1 MRLLFQTYTHLFGGL
16 LLTKNSKI
24 IKIKTTLFI
33 QSGFFL
39 YKHYTYICRMEKEHQ
54 IFGIRAIIEA
64 IQAGK
69 EVDKVFIQKEISGEL
84 MKDLMKVMKR
94 ANINFSY
101 VPVEKLNR
109 LTPNNHQGAVA
120 TISPIGFID
129 LEHLVESTIAS
140 GSKPLFLILDQ
151 ISDARNFGAIIR
163 TAECTGVNGII
174 VQKAG
179 SAPVNGD
186 TVKTSAGA
194 VFNVPICKVEHI
206 KDAIFYLQGSGIK
219 TVAATEKTDQNIY
232 DIALNE
238 PVAIIMGSE
247 DRGIN
252 PSVLKIVDEKAK
264 LPMFG
269 TIGSLNVSVACGAFL
284 YETVRQRS

>member
-1 MRLLFQTYTHLFGGL
+1 MEQESHEQEQIP
-16 LLTKNSKI
+16 SKE
-24 IKIKTTLFI
+24 
-33 QSGFFL
+33 S
-39 YKHYTYICRMEKEHQ
+39 Q

-64 IQAGK
+64 IRNKQ
-69 EVDKVFIQKEISGEL
+69 EVDKVFIQKDAQGTL
-84 MKDLMKVMKR
+84 MRDLLGTLKKH
-94 ANINFSY
+94 NINFSY

-109 LTPNNHQGAVA
+109 MTKLNHQGAIA
-120 TISPIGFID
+120 SISPVKFYD
-129 LEHLVESTIAS
+129 METLVTEVTESGKT
-140 GSKPLFLILDQ
+140 PLFLILDQ
-151 ISDARNFGAIIR
+151 LSDARNFGAIIR

-219 TVAATEKTDQNIY
+219 TVAATEKTESALY
-232 DIALNE
+232 DVNFTD

-247 DRGIN
+247 ERGIN

-284 YETVRQRS
+284 YEAVRQRSL

>member
-1 MRLLFQTYTHLFGGL
+1 
-16 LLTKNSKI
+16 
-24 IKIKTTLFI
+24 
-33 QSGFFL
+33 
-39 YKHYTYICRMEKEHQ
+39 MEKENQ

-64 IQAGK
+64 IQAGAS
-69 EVDKVFIQKEISGEL
+69 VDKVYIQKEATGEL

-94 ANINFSY
+94 GNVKFSY

-109 LTPNNHQGAVA
+109 LTPNNHQGAIA
-120 TISPIGFID
+120 TISPISFYDIET
-129 LEHLVESTIAS
+129 LINTVTESGKT
-140 GSKPLFLILDQ
+140 PLFLILDQ

-163 TAECTGVNGII
+163 TAECTGVDGII
-174 VQKAG
+174 IQKSG

-194 VFNVPICKVEHI
+194 IFNVPICKVEHI

-219 TVAATEKTDQNIY
+219 TVAANEKTDKTIY
-232 DIALNE
+232 DVDLKE

-252 PSVLKIVDEKAK
+252 PSVLKIVDETAK

-284 YETVRQRS
+284 YEAVRQRN

>member
-1 MRLLFQTYTHLFGGL
+1 
-16 LLTKNSKI
+16 
-24 IKIKTTLFI
+24 
-33 QSGFFL
+33 
-39 YKHYTYICRMEKEHQ
+39 MEKEHQ

-69 EVDKVFIQKEISGEL
+69 EIDKVFIQKEAQGEL
-84 MKDLMKVMKR
+84 MKDLMKVLKR
-94 ANINFSY
+94 NNVNFSY

-120 TISPIGFID
+120 SIAPISFHD
-129 LEHLVESTIAS
+129 LETMIESVLES
-140 GSKPLFLILDQ
+140 GQTPLFLILDQ

-174 VQKAG
+174 VQKQG

-206 KDAIFYLQGSGIK
+206 KDAIFHLQGSGIK
-219 TVAATEKTDQNIY
+219 TIAATEKTDQTIY

-238 PVAIIMGSE
+238 PIAIIMGSE
-247 DRGIN
+247 DRGVN

-269 TIGSLNVSVACGAFL
+269 TISSLNVSVACGAFL
-284 YETVRQRS
+284 YETIRQRSL

>member
-1 MRLLFQTYTHLFGGL
+1 
-16 LLTKNSKI
+16 
-24 IKIKTTLFI
+24 
-33 QSGFFL
+33 
-39 YKHYTYICRMEKEHQ
+39 MEKGHQ

-69 EVDKVFIQKEISGEL
+69 EIDKVFIQKDAQGEL

-94 ANINFSY
+94 AGVNFSY
-101 VPVEKLNR
+101 VPVEKLNK

-120 TISPIGFID
+120 TIAPVSFHN
-129 LEHLVESTIAS
+129 LETLIETVMDS
-140 GSKPLFLILDQ
+140 GKTPLFLILDQ

-163 TAECTGVNGII
+163 TAECTGVDGII
-174 VQKAG
+174 IQKQGA
-179 SAPVNGD
+179 APVNGD

-206 KDAIFYLQGSGIK
+206 KDAIFHLQGSGIK
-219 TVAATEKTDQNIY
+219 TIAATEKTDQNIY
-232 DIALNE
+232 DLSLNE
-238 PVAIIMGSE
+238 PIAIIMGSE
-247 DRGIN
+247 DRGVN

-269 TIGSLNVSVACGAFL
+269 TIASLNVSVACGAFL

>member
-1 MRLLFQTYTHLFGGL
+1 MGW
-16 LLTKNSKI
+16 
-24 IKIKTTLFI
+24 
-33 QSGFFL
+33 FFL
-39 YKHYTYICRMEKEHQ
+39 YLRTMEKEHQ
-54 IFGIRAIIEA
+54 IFGIRAIVEA
-64 IQAGK
+64 IQAGAT
-69 EVDKVFIQKEISGEL
+69 VDKVYIQKEASGEL

-94 ANINFSY
+94 ENINFSY

-120 TISPIGFID
+120 TISPISFFD
-129 LEHLVESTIAS
+129 LESLIETVLEN
-140 GSKPLFLILDQ
+140 GKNPLFLVLDG

-174 VQKAG
+174 VQKSG

-194 VFNVPICKVEHI
+194 VFNIPICKVDHI
-206 KDAIFYLQGSGIK
+206 KDAIFLLQASGIT
-219 TVAATEKTDQNIY
+219 TVAATEKTEKNLY
-232 DIALNE
+232 DVALSG
-238 PVAIIMGSE
+238 PTAIVMGAE

-252 PSVLKIVDEKAK
+252 PSVLKIIDEKAK

-284 YETVRQRS
+284 YEAVRQRSPLAP

>member
-1 MRLLFQTYTHLFGGL
+1 
-16 LLTKNSKI
+16 
-24 IKIKTTLFI
+24 
-33 QSGFFL
+33 
-39 YKHYTYICRMEKEHQ
+39 MEKEHL

-64 IQAGK
+64 INAGK
-69 EVDKVFIQKEISGEL
+69 EVDKVFIQKDAQGDL
-84 MKDLMKVMKR
+84 MQDLMKTMKK
-94 ANINFSY
+94 NSINFSY

-109 LTPNNHQGAVA
+109 LTSNNHQGAVA
-120 TISPIGFID
+120 TIAPISFVS
-129 LEHLVESTIAS
+129 LETLVEGVIES
-140 GSKPLFLILDQ
+140 GKKPLFLILDQ
-151 ISDARNFGAIIR
+151 LSDARNFGAIIR
-163 TAECTGVNGII
+163 TAECTGVDGII
-174 VQKAG
+174 VQKQG

-194 VFNVPICKVEHI
+194 VFNVPICKVDHI

-219 TVAATEKTDQNIY
+219 TVAATEKTEQNIY
-232 DIALNE
+232 DIDFNE

-247 DRGIN
+247 DRGVN

-284 YETVRQRS
+284 YETIRQRS

>member
-1 MRLLFQTYTHLFGGL
+1 
-16 LLTKNSKI
+16 
-24 IKIKTTLFI
+24 
-33 QSGFFL
+33 
-39 YKHYTYICRMEKEHQ
+39 MEKEHI
-54 IFGIRAIIEA
+54 IFGIRAIVEA
-64 IQAGK
+64 ITAGK

-94 ANINFSY
+94 NSINFSY

-109 LTPNNHQGAVA
+109 LTPSNHQGAVA
-120 TISPIGFID
+120 SISPIGFMD
-129 LEHLVESTIAS
+129 LEQLIEATLESNK
-140 GSKPLFLILDQ
+140 KPLFLILDQ
-151 ISDARNFGAIIR
+151 LSDARNFGAIIR

-174 VQKAG
+174 VQKSG

-206 KDAIFYLQGSGIK
+206 KDAIYLLQANGIK
-219 TVAATEKTDQNIY
+219 TVAATEKCDQNIY
-232 DIALNE
+232 DLQLNE
-238 PVAIIMGSE
+238 PLAIIMGSE
-247 DRGIN
+247 ERGVN

-269 TIGSLNVSVACGAFL
+269 SIGSLNVSVACGAFL

>member
-1 MRLLFQTYTHLFGGL
+1 
-16 LLTKNSKI
+16 
-24 IKIKTTLFI
+24 
-33 QSGFFL
+33 
-39 YKHYTYICRMEKEHQ
+39 MEKEHL

-64 IQAGK
+64 INAGK
-69 EVDKVFIQKEISGEL
+69 EVDKVFIQKDAQGDL
-84 MKDLMKVMKR
+84 MQDLMKAMKK
-94 ANINFSY
+94 NSINFSY

-109 LTPNNHQGAVA
+109 LTSNNHQGAVA
-120 TISPIGFID
+120 TIAPISFVS
-129 LEHLVESTIAS
+129 LESLVEGVIES
-140 GSKPLFLILDQ
+140 GKKPLFLILDQ
-151 ISDARNFGAIIR
+151 LSDARNFGAIIR
-163 TAECTGVNGII
+163 TAECTGVDGII
-174 VQKAG
+174 VQKQG

-194 VFNVPICKVEHI
+194 VFNVPICKVDHI

-219 TVAATEKTDQNIY
+219 TVAATEKTEQNIY
-232 DIALNE
+232 DIDFSE

-247 DRGIN
+247 DRGVN

-284 YETVRQRS
+284 YETIRQRS

>member
-1 MRLLFQTYTHLFGGL
+1 
-16 LLTKNSKI
+16 
-24 IKIKTTLFI
+24 
-33 QSGFFL
+33 
-39 YKHYTYICRMEKEHQ
+39 MEKEHQ

-64 IQAGK
+64 IQAGAT
-69 EVDKVFIQKEISGEL
+69 VDKVYIQKDASGDL

-94 ANINFSY
+94 ENINFSY

-120 TISPIGFID
+120 TISPISFFD
-129 LEHLVESTIAS
+129 LESLIETVLEN
-140 GSKPLFLILDQ
+140 GKNPLFLVLDG

-174 VQKAG
+174 VQKSG

-194 VFNVPICKVEHI
+194 VFNIPICKVDHI
-206 KDAIFYLQGSGIK
+206 KDAIFLLQASGIT
-219 TVAATEKTDQNIY
+219 TVAATEKTEQSLY
-232 DIALNE
+232 DVTLSG
-238 PVAIIMGSE
+238 PTAIVMGAE

-252 PSVLKIVDEKAK
+252 PSVLKIIDEKAK

-284 YETVRQRS
+284 YEAVRQRS